1 MNRSFI
7 ITEED
12 RKRILGLHQ
21 NATKNQ
27 YLKIISE
34 ATSHSESV
42 EPYKPSDEEI
52 EKNIKNDPEI
62 WPKADWKPCLA
73 KMAKNKGWYKGKL
86 GFNDN
91 NGDPKAEAFWTP
103 SKTSGSGMLMYVWWG
118 KLYKQ
123 TGDTIEEYVVLRDF
137 NCNEPPFVRI
147 PAKTEEEIT
156 SGKRNL
162 QINDDSPMVTTLI
175 QLLKKSQQLP
185 DTKEEGTKFD
195 KEVRDAVIKFQT
207 VNNLKKDGIVGKNTW
222 KRLSEVSAGSVN
234 SGNFEKSAENVF
246 NKTLPKFDSNIG
258 NEPSAEQIANVK
270 AMKGFGN
277 KDTGTQ
283 NLSFDSSN
291 LNQAG
296 AEDKGTSKNMSE
308 W

>member
-34 ATSHSESV
+34 QT
-42 EPYKPSDEEI
+42 EPVLPDDVTI
-52 EKNIKNDPEI
+52 E
-62 WPKADWKPCLA
+62 ADLNGDFKIVPCVT
-73 KMAKNKGWYKGKL
+73 KKGWLRGIDSDDNIYYSPKGSKYL
-86 GFNDN
+86 YYGDG
-91 NGDPKAEAFWTP
+91 NGDGKTP
-103 SKTSGSGMLMYVWWG
+103 
-118 KLYKQ
+118 LYLQ
-123 TGDTIEEYVVLRDF
+123 TGNTQSDSKFLR
-137 NCNEPPFVRI
+137 NYTCNQRPFTPP
-147 PAKTEEEIT
+147 AQTEEEIT
-156 SGKRNL
+156 SGKKNL
-162 QINDDSPMVTTLI
+162 QIFDNSPMVTTLI

-195 KEVRDAVIKFQT
+195 KEVKDAVIKFQT

-270 AMKGFGN
+270 AMKGFDN
-277 KDTGTQ
+277 
-283 NLSFDSSN
+283 SN